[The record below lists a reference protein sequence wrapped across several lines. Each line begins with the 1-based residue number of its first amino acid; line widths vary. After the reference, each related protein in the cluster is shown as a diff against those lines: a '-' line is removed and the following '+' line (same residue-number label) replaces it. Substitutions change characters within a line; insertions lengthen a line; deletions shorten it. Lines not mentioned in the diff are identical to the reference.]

1 MAKVENINEE
11 VNEMMEEHQVMEQ
24 EEKEMKPKKK
34 ILTKKNMI
42 KAAKYSAAF
51 VLGVFAKVGF
61 DMLVGGVSSAATG
74 NTVTEVPVPDVKVDN
89 VVNF

>member
-11 VNEMMEEHQVMEQ
+11 VNEMMEENQVMEQ
-24 EEKEMKPKKK
+24 EKEMKPKKK

-61 DMLVGGVSSAATG
+61 DMIVGGVSSAATG
-74 NTVTEVPVPDVKVDN
+74 NTVTEVPEMKVDN